1 MHHIPEEIIERVEK
15 LKKKGKFNDALKII
29 NHILMKEP
37 TNKQALLQVADIE
50 YRQWSLDK
58 AVKPIDFLLST
69 QGSNDPMNLYIK
81 GVIEMEKNN
90 WWEAKKFLQDAI
102 KLTHF
107 ENHEIVRCYGLCEY
121 RYGNR
126 EKWIMFVEQAYDLN
140 NLDAEVIYNLIELY
154 LLEKRYKKAKTMIQY
169 YFKKQKKI
177 MTFDKSKEYY
187 DNKIN
192 LFKEFIQKY

>member
-1 MHHIPEEIIERVEK
+1 
-15 LKKKGKFNDALKII
+15 
-29 NHILMKEP
+29 
-37 TNKQALLQVADIE
+37 
-50 YRQWSLDK
+50 
-58 AVKPIDFLLST
+58 
-69 QGSNDPMNLYIK
+69 
-81 GVIEMEKNN
+81 
-90 WWEAKKFLQDAI
+90 
-102 KLTHF
+102 
-107 ENHEIVRCYGLCEY
+107 
-121 RYGNR
+121 
-126 EKWIMFVEQAYDLN
+126 MFVEQAYDLN